1 MSRPR
6 SVRRLRILALTI
18 VLAVAVSIL
27 AARLYLGRAA
37 EDALLPGEVADFTHL
52 DLGARSNV
60 FLLCPKQPPLCSAAP
75 DETSPV
81 FPIGAARLRDRWL
94 EMIAAEPRVRLVQ
107 LDPAHLRLVLIQRSA
122 ILNFPDIVTVMFIPI
137 GDDRSTIAVLSR
149 SRYGHSDFG
158 VNAARV
164 RHWLEMLEASTGTIE
179 GASPSAPR
187 PRNDHGRILP
197 AKMGLPSGSSIST
210 TQRSGSRAT
219 WRAM

>member
-6 SVRRLRILALTI
+6 SLRRLRIWALTI
-18 VLAVAVSIL
+18 VLAIAVSIL
-27 AARLYLGRAA
+27 AARLYFGRAA
-37 EDALLPGEVADFTHL
+37 EDELRPGEVGDFAHL
-52 DLGARSNV
+52 DLGGRGNV
-60 FLLCPKQPPLCSAAP
+60 FLLCPKQPPLCNVAP
-75 DETSPV
+75 DATSPV

-94 EMIAAEPRVRLVQ
+94 EMIAGEPRVRLVQ
-107 LDPAHLRLVLIQRSA
+107 LDPAHLRVVLIQRSA
-122 ILNFPDIVTVMFIPI
+122 ILNFPDVVTVMFIPV
-137 GDDRSTIAVLSR
+137 GEDRSTVAVLSR
-149 SRYGHSDFG
+149 SRYGRSDFG

-164 RHWLEMLEASTGTIE
+164 RHWIEKLAASTGTVE

-219 WRAM
+219 WCAM